1 MVVLAVVLLGGGDDE
16 TPPPA
21 DTAATVPAGNLTAN
35 PSFEDGLSGWTAFQ
49 SKLVREPATDSPD
62 GGYVARVTAD
72 VDGDQ
77 YAIDDE
83 PDSVESAAK
92 QGTTYTATAWVKA
105 AEGTDGKAVCLGLR
119 DLDGGTTVAKV
130 TANDTWQR
138 LQVSYTTAADGG
150 SLSLY
155 VFRWADDVQHDE
167 SFLVDGITLVESAGA
182 SGDAVVDEA
191 RC

>member
-1 MVVLAVVLLGGGDDE
+1 M
-16 TPPPA
+16 
-21 DTAATVPAGNLTAN
+21 
-35 PSFEDGLSGWTAFQ
+35 
-49 SKLVREPATDSPD
+49 
-62 GGYVARVTAD
+62 TAD

-83 PDSVESAAK
+83 PDTLESATT

-105 AEGTDGKAVCLGLR
+105 TESTDGKPVCLGLR

-130 TANDTWQR
+130 TADDTWQR
-138 LQVSYTTAADGG
+138 LQVSYTSAAAGG

-167 SFLVDGITLVESAGA
+167 SFLVDAITLVEGTGA
-182 SGDAVVDEA
+182 GDAVVEEA
-191 RC
+191 RCG